1 MALDT
6 QEKRMNVV
14 GVGRPWL
21 RSKLPGAKDQAW
33 RVASGNAYGGN
44 TIAAPVVSVAANPSP
59 RMARLLQPL
68 LMQQRRRRR
77 LQAPTHQPAWVRFV
91 RLEVSRA
98 SGGLAVHDAGG
109 LRRLDVERPGQTE
122 GRPTFIVLE

>member
-21 RSKLPGAKDQAW
+21 RTKLPGAKDQAW

-44 TIAAPVVSVAANPSP
+44 EIAAPVEPDEPANPSP
-59 RMARLLQPL
+59 RVARLLQP
-68 LMQQRRRRR
+68 MFVQQSRRHR
-77 LQAPTHQPAWVRFV
+77 
-91 RLEVSRA
+91 
-98 SGGLAVHDAGG
+98 
-109 LRRLDVERPGQTE
+109 RPGGVLRVRTFVVVAMSDRQQTGSE
-122 GRPTFIVLE
+122 VMSGTRRPGPQVMMNSSRVGVEAIR